1 MSSVVA
7 KCSVEEPV
15 LLVGADRKVRLLLK
29 ITGGNFFNDIFSVQT
44 DPMLIIYFSFFAR
57 SGSGKSILIRNTQD
71 GTF

>member
-29 ITGGNFFNDIFSVQT
+29 ITGGNFLMIFS
-44 DPMLIIYFSFFAR
+44 PF
-57 SGSGKSILIRNTQD
+57 KPTQC
-71 GTF
+71 